1 MTRDEIEA
9 LAAYAQCAQFGT
21 VSVYPWT
28 MRELCRLALI
38 GHAIDK
44 REREVAVML
53 DEMAAEGQACD
64 ALLYAAAHKAALYAI
79 THKEPGGV
87 SADEAP
93 VPASPAS
100 PSTAE

>member
-44 REREVAVML
+44 REREIAAGL
-53 DEMAAEGQACD
+53 D
-64 ALLYAAAHKAALYAI
+64 KI
-79 THKEPGGV
+79 
-87 SADEAP
+87 SADATP
-93 VPASPAS
+93 VPASPPSAS
-100 PSTAE
+100 PAE